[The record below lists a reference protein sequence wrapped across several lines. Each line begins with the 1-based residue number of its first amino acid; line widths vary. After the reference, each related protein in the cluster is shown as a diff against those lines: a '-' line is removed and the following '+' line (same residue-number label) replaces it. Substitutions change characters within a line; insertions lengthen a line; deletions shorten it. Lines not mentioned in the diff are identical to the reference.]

1 MKKLLLVCLIIL
13 AMGLLALCFWQQ
25 NIDTAK
31 YEFFPEEHCEK
42 CLVPDLP
49 VLPSGE
55 NISRLSG
62 SSEFYFYSTEEGFA
76 EYLEDLYSYLS
87 SCGFKYLG
95 YRGDKIGA
103 LTNFEFFES
112 DELFDH
118 RVFEDVTDEAGKK
131 GYIFIWSNGISE
143 ENGALSDYSYI
154 ELSRTAKSQE
164 YGENTGFGYN
174 TVMKLKNGGS
184 GTYKLTEEAAGG
196 FVRGEDDFIP
206 YALAYTAPKSVDA
219 AQKKASLG
227 LFYGLI
233 AGNDADGDYENAEIA
248 VSFDGGEAEL
258 IKSISLAKLT
268 SEQYTVGE
276 FSEEGKNH
284 LVYEHEE
291 KYTFATE
298 LLTKEEG
305 VITFSFA
312 EYARR
317 GEEGEMEGFRVEIEV
332 PYKKAEGK
340 IVFGE

>member
-1 MKKLLLVCLIIL
+1 MKKLLLVCVIIL

-31 YEFFPEEHCEK
+31 YEFFPEEQREK
-42 CLVPDLP
+42 CLVPELP

-55 NISRLSG
+55 YISRLSG

-87 SCGFKYLG
+87 SCGFEYFG

-103 LTNFEFFES
+103 LTSFEFFES

-118 RVFEDVTDEAGKK
+118 RVFEDTSGEKK
-131 GYIFIWSNGISE
+131 ENGYIFIWSNGISE
-143 ENGALSDYSYI
+143 ESGALDKYYYI
-154 ELSRTAKSQE
+154 ELSRTSKSQE

-184 GTYKLTEEAAGG
+184 STYKLTEEAAGG
-196 FVRGEDDFIP
+196 FVRGESDFIP

-219 AQKKASLG
+219 EQKKFSLG
-227 LFYGLI
+227 LFYGLV
-233 AGNDADGDYENAEIA
+233 AGNKVDNDYESAEIA

-258 IKSISLAKLT
+258 VKIMSLAKLA

-276 FSEEGKNH
+276 FSEGGKTH
-284 LVYEHEE
+284 LVFEHEE
-291 KYTFATE
+291 KYTFETA
-298 LLTKEEG
+298 LLTKAEG
-305 VITFSFA
+305 EITFSFT

-317 GEEGEMEGFRVEIEV
+317 GEEGEMEGFRVETKV